1 MLGGLHP
8 ALGFV
13 SAGFTGFLRSCPF
26 GVVPFGVWVRSE
38 VALGARAWLVA
49 LVAPLFFP
57 GLLTFEPNVSSR
69 RSFVKEG
76 L

>member
-26 GVVPFGVWVRSE
+26 GVVPVRGRP
-38 VALGARAWLVA
+38 VRGLG
-49 LVAPLFFP
+49 P
-57 GLLTFEPNVSSR
+57 E
-69 RSFVKEG
+69 
-76 L
+76 